1 MSVVASGLSH
11 PWGLAVLPTG
21 DMLIT
26 ERGGTLRLIRDG
38 ILEMDPVIGVPEVF
52 TGVNLSGLMDVH
64 LHPQFSENGFVYLT
78 YSKPY

>member
-26 ERGGTLRLIRDG
+26 ERGGTLRLIRDVRQG
-38 ILEMDPVIGVPEVF
+38 PDGLIYVLTDGAHMFDDADDAAVLRLEPID
-52 TGVNLSGLMDVH
+52 
-64 LHPQFSENGFVYLT
+64 
-78 YSKPY
+78 